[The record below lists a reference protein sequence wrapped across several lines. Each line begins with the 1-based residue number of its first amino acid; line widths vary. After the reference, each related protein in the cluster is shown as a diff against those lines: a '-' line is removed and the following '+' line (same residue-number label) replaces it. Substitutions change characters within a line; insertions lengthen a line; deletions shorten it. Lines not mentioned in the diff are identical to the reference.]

1 MTPHGLKE
9 YNKKNMT
16 LSMPDLSA
24 LNNNLPC
31 QLHFSYGCQ
40 MVCMNYANDDSNM
53 AFYSNMFN
61 EARTAFVLKPDNLR
75 YTVVTTRCTNPSKS
89 RSILQTRNTLIYQCI
104 KVTFNFFPTL
114 Y

>member
-1 MTPHGLKE
+1 
-9 YNKKNMT
+9 MT

-53 AFYSNMFN
+53 IFYLNKFDD
-61 EARTAFVLKPDNLR
+61 AKTAFVLKPDNLR
-75 YTVVTTRCTNPSKS
+75 YKVVTTSAPTPQNPQVSYKQKQIDLPMYKS
-89 RSILQTRNTLIYQCI
+89 TI
-104 KVTFNFFPTL
+104 
-114 Y
+114 